1 MDERFKLLI
10 GNKNYSSWSLRPW
23 LLLKVA
29 GIPFEEEV
37 VPFHLPDWKERIRET
52 NPAGQVPALVV
63 ERGGRRIVVWE
74 SLAICDYVARLRPEA
89 GLWPRDPE
97 ALALALSASAEMHA
111 GFSRLRQNMPMNVRK
126 SLPGRGMGEGVQA
139 DIDRVTA
146 IWRDARG
153 RFGGDEGPFLF
164 GRSFGVADA
173 MYAPVVWRF
182 ATYAVDLDPVS
193 AAYRDHM
200 LGLAE
205 MREWA
210 EAAAAEPWVVHHD
223 EVE

>member
-1 MDERFKLLI
+1 MDDRFKLLI

-29 GIPFEEEV
+29 GVPFEEELL
-37 VPFHLPDWKERIRET
+37 PFHLPNWKQRIRET
-52 NPAGQVPALVV
+52 NPAGQVPALVH
-63 ERGGRRIVVWE
+63 ERDGGRRIVVWE
-74 SLAICDYVARLRPEA
+74 SLAICDYVARLRPDA
-89 GLWPRDPE
+89 GLWPSEPE

-111 GFSRLRQNMPMNVRK
+111 GFRPLRNNMPMNVRK
-126 SLPGRGMGEGVQA
+126 SLPGRGRGEGVQA
-139 DIDRVTA
+139 DIDRVTE
-146 IWRDARG
+146 IWRDVRS
-153 RFGGDEGPFLF
+153 RFGGDSPFLF
-164 GRSFGVADA
+164 GCFGVTDA

-200 LGLAE
+200 LSLAP

-210 EAAAAEPWVVHHD
+210 EAAAAEPWVERHD